1 MCKHCDNFDLKS
13 SAETALRNSVPTTP
27 LEPAWVEKLGG
38 IVLPLDIVSML
49 AGFTLM
55 ALKVGGHPVRF
66 DPEYT
71 WVAQF
76 YLVALTLTN
85 MLFWYST
92 LWFRVF
98 RADWRT
104 IKKLY
109 QCVLLEREIRS
120 VTLRLSSIEDELE
133 LAREDYVGEA
143 AMGERGRELGREI
156 VRMASYRDALRTE
169 LDRLQIELAV
179 LNGTL

>member
-1 MCKHCDNFDLKS
+1 MCKHCDNFDLKAA
-13 SAETALRNSVPTTP
+13 AETALRNSPPAAP

-38 IVLPLDIVSML
+38 IVLPSTIVSML
-49 AGFTLM
+49 AGIVLVFMKTT
-55 ALKVGGHPVRF
+55 GHPVEF
-66 DPEYT
+66 DPEYV
-71 WVAQF
+71 WVAKTYAAAIILSNLF
-76 YLVALTLTN
+76 YC
-85 MLFWYST
+85 YSV

-120 VTLRLSSIEDELE
+120 VTLRVSSVEDELE

-143 AMGERGRELGREI
+143 AMGERGREVSREI
-156 VRMASYRDALRTE
+156 VRMASYRDALRME

-179 LNGTL
+179 SKGTL

>member
-1 MCKHCDNFDLKS
+1 MCKSHCDS
-13 SAETALRNSVPTTP
+13 TPAQPAAP

-38 IVLPLDIVSML
+38 IVLPSTIVSMF
-49 AGFTLM
+49 AGIVLVFMKTT
-55 ALKVGGHPVRF
+55 GHPVEF
-66 DPEYT
+66 DPEYV
-71 WVAQF
+71 WVAKT
-76 YLVALTLTN
+76 YVVALVLSN
-85 MLFWYST
+85 LVYWYSVV
-92 LWFRVF
+92 WFRMF
-98 RADWRT
+98 CADWQA
-104 IKKLY
+104 IKKLLE
-109 QCVLLEREIRS
+109 CVLIEREIRS

-133 LAREDYVGEA
+133 LAHEDYVGEA

>member
-13 SAETALRNSVPTTP
+13 AAEAALSNSAPTTP

-38 IVLPLDIVSML
+38 IMIPTTLVSML
-49 AGFTLM
+49 
-55 ALKVGGHPVRF
+55 VGVVLIGMKASGHPVRF

-76 YLVALTLTN
+76 YLVALTLAN
-85 MLFWYST
+85 MLFWYSA

-98 RADWRT
+98 RADWRVVKGL
-104 IKKLY
+104 I
-109 QCVLLEREIRS
+109 QRVLLEREIRS
-120 VTLRLSSIEDELE
+120 VTLRVSSIEDELE

-156 VRMASYRDALRTE
+156 VRMASYRDMLRTE
-169 LDRLQIELAV
+169 LDRLNSELAIWK
-179 LNGTL
+179 GTP

>member
-13 SAETALRNSVPTTP
+13 AAETAPRNSAPATP

-38 IVLPLDIVSML
+38 IVLPSTIVSMV
-49 AGFTLM
+49 AGVVLIVM
-55 ALKVGGHPVRF
+55 KVGGHPIQL
-66 DPEYT
+66 DPEYA
-71 WVAQF
+71 WVGSA
-76 YLVALTLTN
+76 YIVVLTFANILY
-85 MLFWYST
+85 WYSVV
-92 LWFRVF
+92 WFRMF
-98 RADWRT
+98 RADWQAV
-104 IKKLY
+104 KKLY

-156 VRMASYRDALRTE
+156 VRMASYRDALRNE

>member
-13 SAETALRNSVPTTP
+13 SAETALRNSTPTTP

-38 IVLPLDIVSML
+38 IVLPLDIVSMI
-49 AGFTLM
+49 AGV
-55 ALKVGGHPVRF
+55 ALIGMKASGHPVRF

-76 YLVALTLTN
+76 YLVALTLAN
-85 MLFWYST
+85 VLFWYSV

-120 VTLRLSSIEDELE
+120 VTLRLSGIEDELE